1 MLWRHAHVFPESNQ
15 PQRDDAHNRHR
26 CTQPFRS
33 FQLEPFRT
41 NATLEGF
48 MKCFN
53 EPSGSLL
60 ERTLSGLLEA
70 CDLGI
75 TQQDPFQ
82 PFWRVRLYFPD
93 PHCGAL
99 DARLTAQ
106 AIARAPGGTAFDCGG
121 TAEEGGSPRWLI
133 GQRPQLQY
141 TCTSGGRPAYDLK
154 EAPGP
159 LAVRVVTEGPIFG
172 RTNDEP
178 MAENLTTAPV
188 FIDVRLTIPDP
199 APAYPFGCGANPLAG
214 VLPFMRLPLPVLS
227 RLGGLARC
235 ALSTRLPH
243 IIVLVAQS
251 YDAHGGRRLL

>member
-1 MLWRHAHVFPESNQ
+1 
-15 PQRDDAHNRHR
+15 
-26 CTQPFRS
+26 
-33 FQLEPFRT
+33 
-41 NATLEGF
+41 

-133 GQRPQLQY
+133 GPRPQLQY

-159 LAVRVVTEGPIFG
+159 LAGLWVTEGPIFG

-188 FIDVRLTIPDP
+188 FIDVRLTLPDP

-251 YDAHGGRRLL
+251 YDAHGGSSTALSVGWRRRPSYPQHRVHKEPL